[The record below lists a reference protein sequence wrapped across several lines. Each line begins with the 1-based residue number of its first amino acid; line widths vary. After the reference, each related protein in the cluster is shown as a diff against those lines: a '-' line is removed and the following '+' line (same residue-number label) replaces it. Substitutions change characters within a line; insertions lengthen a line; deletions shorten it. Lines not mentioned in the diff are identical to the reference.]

1 MLNLI
6 VDCEQVEIMVVL
18 KILEQITA
26 TPFGFCVITQAS
38 PAFLTITFT
47 SLVGDVSVR
56 FEGVLREGHCNVF
69 KHIKGC

>member
-26 TPFGFCVITQAS
+26 TPPELLSNYT
-38 PAFLTITFT
+38 
-47 SLVGDVSVR
+47 
-56 FEGVLREGHCNVF
+56 
-69 KHIKGC
+69 